1 MLWILCNVPAIAQE
15 LIFICIVFPTPDQIV
30 FSPIPKAEPELTV
43 HHLKDRVLMCLQLLF

>member
-1 MLWILCNVPAIAQE
+1 MSRLVPAIAQE

-43 HHLKDRVLMCLQLLF
+43 HDLKDRVLMRLQLLF